1 MNKLGISD
9 VHEHL
14 PTTIKQNNQ
23 RSVAHYIMD
32 EIAKIEGLRF
42 WYKSTS
48 TLHMKPCNF
57 PSNFAYTTILT
68 FICSQWKGRKHK
80 PQDRPFEES
89 RNASSMA
96 LFECHGSIN
105 ILFLANYFGAENNPH
120 DVFYVGDKDCQIAVE
135 YTHTMHLGR
144 EVIGVPVVVHEWI
157 KNNPRPTAQR
167 QWDDLFAAMDRGEI
181 EIHSECSFLTTAHIH
196 YWWRKMQVQVEQ
208 ISQDPWINLEHTLKQ
223 DPKVVYP

>member
-1 MNKLGISD
+1 MA
-9 VHEHL
+9 
-14 PTTIKQNNQ
+14 Q
-23 RSVAHYIMD
+23 YIMD

-105 ILFLANYFGAENNPH
+105 ILFLANYFGAENIPH

-135 YTHTMHLGR
+135 YTHTTHPGR
-144 EVIGVPVVVHEWI
+144 EAIGVPVVVHVSCRSDGAAAGI
-157 KNNPRPTAQR
+157 CYTRFDRRSMHNGFSDPT
-167 QWDDLFAAMDRGEI
+167 L
-181 EIHSECSFLTTAHIH
+181 
-196 YWWRKMQVQVEQ
+196 
-208 ISQDPWINLEHTLKQ
+208 
-223 DPKVVYP
+223 